1 MRIAA
6 LFLIRSTQ
14 IYAQVLKPKTYSTTG
29 KPTEAMSTPD
39 CQYVLVMVNTG
50 GSSGIDVFHLEGDNL
65 KRTVF
70 QPLGNDGATASAAG
84 TAMPPSSTSPATS
97 QPCSKPSGP
106 ESSHATLSASPDG
119 ATLYLTIFNS
129 NELMVLHHK

>member
-6 LFLIRSTQ
+6 LFLILSTQ
-14 IYAQVLKPKTYSTTG
+14 IYAQVLEPKTYSTTG

-39 CQYVLVMVNTG
+39 GQYVLVTVNTG

-70 QPLGNDGATASAAG
+70 QPLGNDGAPLPRRERQCLRLRRLRQQANPAPNHQDRRVPTQPS
-84 TAMPPSSTSPATS
+84 PPRPTV
-97 QPCSKPSGP
+97 QRF
-106 ESSHATLSASPDG
+106 
-119 ATLYLTIFNS
+119 I
-129 NELMVLHHK
+129 